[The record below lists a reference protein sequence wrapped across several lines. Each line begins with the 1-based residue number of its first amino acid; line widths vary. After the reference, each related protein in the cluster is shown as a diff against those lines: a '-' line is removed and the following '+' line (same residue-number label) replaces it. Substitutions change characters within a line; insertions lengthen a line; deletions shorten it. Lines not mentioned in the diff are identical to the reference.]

1 MLMQL
6 LERLSDIILAGLLS
20 LVGGMATYV
29 NQVVKGRREFVWIQ
43 FILHC
48 FLAFIVG
55 NLISPFIPA
64 TMEYRD
70 GILML
75 AGFISPQI
83 MALLETKAEQFF
95 SVLLGQKIKSLD
107 AKDEEEK

>member
-1 MLMQL
+1 MLMQF
-6 LERLSDIILAGLLS
+6 LERLSDLLVAGLLS

-29 NQVVKGRREFVWIQ
+29 NQVVKGRREFVWVQ

-70 GILML
+70 GLLML

-83 MALLETKAEQFF
+83 MALLESKAEQFF
-95 SVLLGQKIKSLD
+95 SVLLGQKVQ
-107 AKDEEEK
+107 EEKNKEEK